1 MLTSVFILKPHIPY
15 MTPEQSYKTDQRHTY
30 LCMFLRELRKNS
42 GYTQDQVAKS
52 VNLSRN
58 SISKIENNGFFRIES
73 LYTLADFY
81 EITLREL
88 FADIE

>member
-1 MLTSVFILKPHIPY
+1 
-15 MTPEQSYKTDQRHTY
+15 MTPETSYKTDQRHTY
-30 LCMFLRELRKNS
+30 LSSFLRELRRNS
-42 GYTQDQVAKS
+42 GYTQDQVARS
-52 VNLSRN
+52 VNLSRQ

-81 EITLREL
+81 EIPLREL

>member
-1 MLTSVFILKPHIPY
+1 
-15 MTPEQSYKTDQRHTY
+15 MTPDTTYKTDPRHKY
-30 LCMFLRELRKNS
+30 LSGFIRELRRNS

-73 LYTLADFY
+73 LYTLVDFY
-81 EITLREL
+81 EIPLKEL

>member
-1 MLTSVFILKPHIPY
+1 

-81 EITLREL
+81 EIPLREL

>member
-1 MLTSVFILKPHIPY
+1 
-15 MTPEQSYKTDQRHTY
+15 MTADQPDRYDQRHSY
-30 LCMFLRELRKNS
+30 LSSFLRELRKNS
-42 GYTQDQVAKS
+42 GYTQDQVAKI

-81 EITLREL
+81 EIPLREL

>member
-1 MLTSVFILKPHIPY
+1 
-15 MTPEQSYKTDQRHTY
+15 MTPETTYKTDPRHSY
-30 LCMFLRELRKNS
+30 LSTFLRELRRNS
-42 GYTQDQVAKS
+42 GYTQDQVARS
-52 VNLSRN
+52 VSLSRQ
-58 SISKIENNGFFRIES
+58 SLSKIENNGFFRIES

>member
-1 MLTSVFILKPHIPY
+1 
-15 MTPEQSYKTDQRHTY
+15 MTPETSYKTDPRHTY
-30 LCMFLRELRKNS
+30 LSTFIRELRKNS

-81 EITLREL
+81 EIPLREL